1 MTRKILTLLLA
12 VICVSSCDWFSP
24 DEKEVR
30 SMLIYV
36 AANNN
41 LSRYADSCFTQ
52 LKRGY
57 IPVEKNRQH
66 ILMVYSHTP
75 GKAPSLSRYYVDKR
89 GIKVEEIIRTYP
101 ENANSATASQLRTV
115 IADAENAYPADIHD
129 LVLWSHATGFLPQ
142 GYFSNPKERTAG
154 GILTAARP
162 NPYAA
167 LVKSDGELKS
177 FARDSDGKLEIEIQD
192 LVPAI
197 SRNHYE
203 MIIFDCCLMGGI
215 EVAYQM
221 RGSCDY
227 MVASPTEILAQGFPY
242 DKILDKVF
250 NEKDRELAV
259 NGIAKSYMDYY
270 WAQSGSY
277 QCATVSVVKTAAL
290 ERVAECC
297 RRIFE
302 GRQNLLMTIN
312 RSSVQAYFYSDDRH
326 WYYDL
331 DDLIGKIADQT
342 QYAEFQRELSRA
354 VIFKETTPHFF
365 NLAINHYSGLSVYI
379 PREEYSYLNNYY
391 RTLDWNKA
399 TRMIQ

>member
-1 MTRKILTLLLA
+1 
-12 VICVSSCDWFSP
+12 
-24 DEKEVR
+24 
-30 SMLIYV
+30 MLIYV

-41 LSRYADSCFTQ
+41 LSMYADSCFNQ

-57 IPVEKNRQH
+57 IPVEKNKQQ
-66 ILMVYSHTP
+66 ILMVYAHTP

-101 ENANSATASQLRTV
+101 ENANSATADQLRTV

-142 GYFSNPKERTAG
+142 GYFSHPKERADG
-154 GILTAARP
+154 GVLTAARP

-177 FARDSDGKLEIEIQD
+177 FGRDSDGKLEIEIQN

-227 MVASPTEILAQGFPY
+227 LVVSPTEILAQGFPY
-242 DKILDKVF
+242 DKILDNVF
-250 NEKDRELAV
+250 NEKNREQAV
-259 NGIAKSYMDYY
+259 SGIAKSYMDYY
-270 WAQSGSY
+270 WAMSGTYQS
-277 QCATVSVVKTAAL
+277 ATVSVVKTSAL
-290 ERVAECC
+290 ERVADCC
-297 RRIFE
+297 RRIFD
-302 GRQNLLMTIN
+302 GRQNELMTIN

-331 DDLIGKIADQT
+331 DDLMGKIADQA
-342 QYAEFQRELSRA
+342 QYAEFQRELNRA
-354 VIFKETTPHFF
+354 VIYKETTPHFF

-391 RTLDWNKA
+391 KTLDWNKA
-399 TRMIQ
+399 TRMIK